1 MTAGRAQVW
10 RDDVIDHYT
19 NHQKYP
25 WANMKA
31 FVAAFNTEFLP
42 VAEAEEA
49 MVKLEGCTYFQKAN
63 KSANM
68 DIDGF

>member
-1 MTAGRAQVW
+1 MDPILHDNRSVW
-10 RDDVIDHYT
+10 RDAVIDHYT
-19 NHQKYP
+19 DHQKYL

-49 MVKLEGCTYFQKAN
+49 MVKLEGHTYILPEGQQVH
-63 KSANM
+63 
-68 DIDGF
+68 